1 MEENK
6 KPVGSYT
13 FCNTGYALVYII
25 DDINDYV
32 GYAPLTSGTLS
43 YIAPGHVGIESY
55 DAAFEGHGQ
64 DVFSGLE
71 GLL

>member
-6 KPVGSYT
+6 KQIGSYA
-13 FCNTGYALVYII
+13 FCNTGSALVYII

-43 YIAPGHVGIESY
+43 DIAPEYVGTEAY
-55 DAAFEGHGQ
+55 DAAFEEHKQ
-64 DVFSGLE
+64 EIFSGLE